1 MRARSPDSGHV
12 KARVDGDA
20 YGNHFGFLLV
30 VLVTVYL
37 LSAFVTATW
46 VKAVQAVLYLAAAL
60 LAVRTARVARR
71 TALLALAVTVG
82 GSAAALILV
91 LTYSSGP
98 GAGAGYLLM
107 AVALALAAV
116 LVLYRVLGTGQE
128 VTLQSIFGAISV
140 YMILGLM
147 FAVLYAAIN
156 EFGHGDFFAA
166 GEQASM
172 KTFQYFSFV
181 TLTTVG
187 YGDFTAAT
195 SGGRAVAVLEA
206 ISGQVFLATLVARL
220 VSAYRGPQRPG
231 GDEHTGHLPPARLG
245 AVSEARISA
254 RART

>member
-1 MRARSPDSGHV
+1 LAGEAGEDRNADSGYV
-12 KARVDGDA
+12 KARASGDA
-20 YGNHFGFLLV
+20 YGNHFGFLLI
-30 VLVTVYL
+30 VLVTVYV
-37 LSAFVTATW
+37 LSAFVSATW
-46 VKAVQAVLYLAAAL
+46 VKAVQVLLYLTAAL
-60 LAVRTARVARR
+60 LAVRTARVPRR
-71 TALLALAVTVG
+71 NALLAFTVTVG
-82 GSAAALILV
+82 GSAAALVLV

-98 GAGAGYLLM
+98 GAGTGYLLM
-107 AVALALAAV
+107 AVALAVAAV
-116 LVLYRVLGTGQE
+116 LVLYRVLATQQE

-140 YMILGLM
+140 YMILGFM

-166 GEQASM
+166 GEPASM

-206 ISGQVFLATLVARL
+206 VTGQVFLATLVARL

-231 GDEHTGHLPPARLG
+231 DEDRTGQH
-245 AVSEARISA
+245 
-254 RART
+254 

>member
-1 MRARSPDSGHV
+1 V
-12 KARVDGDA
+12 KARADGDA
-20 YGNHFGFLLV
+20 YGNRFGLLLI
-30 VLVTVYL
+30 VLVTVYV

-46 VKAVQAVLYLAAAL
+46 VKAVQVVLYLAAAL
-60 LAVRTARVARR
+60 LAVRTARVPRR
-71 TALLALAVTVG
+71 NALLALTVTVG
-82 GSAAALILV
+82 GSAVALVLV

-116 LVLYRVLGTGQE
+116 LVLYRVLATRQE

-147 FAVLYAAIN
+147 YAMFYAAIN
-156 EFGHGDFFAA
+156 EFGHGDFFSA
-166 GEQASM
+166 GEPAST

-220 VSAYRGPQRPG
+220 VSSYRGPQQPGDDERVSRPP
-231 GDEHTGHLPPARLG
+231 DPPA
-245 AVSEARISA
+245 
-254 RART
+254 

>member
-1 MRARSPDSGHV
+1 MRARSLDSGGV
-12 KARVDGDA
+12 KARVDDDA
-20 YGNHFGFLLV
+20 HGNRFGLLLF
-30 VLVTVYL
+30 VLVTVYV
-37 LSAFVTATW
+37 LSAFVTGTW
-46 VKAVQAVLYLAAAL
+46 VKAVEVVLYLAAAL
-60 LAVRTARVARR
+60 LAVRTARVPRR

-82 GSAAALILV
+82 GLAAAMVLV
-91 LTYSSGP
+91 LTFSSGP

-116 LVLYRVLGTGQE
+116 LVLYRVLGTGQD

-140 YMILGLM
+140 YMILGFM
-147 FAVLYAAIN
+147 FAVVYAAIN

-166 GEQASM
+166 GEAASM

-231 GDEHTGHLPPARLG
+231 DDERTSHPPDPSG
-245 AVSEARISA
+245 
-254 RART
+254 